1 MTQTSSTPALA
12 DAGDDDHDQPVQVSG
27 RLAIE
32 WWGDIVPRSFGRWLV
47 DELIPAEGLVA
58 LIGSPGA
65 GKTFLALDLAA
76 HIAAGR
82 PWFGRK
88 TSTGLVVYVAAED
101 PHGLR
106 LRLAALRDAG
116 GFPAELPLALLAGD
130 FDLRKPGDIQR
141 LADHLREATAA
152 ASATAPMALVVIDT
166 LSRTFG
172 EGDENTADMA
182 GYVRQL
188 GQLQSDLACSVMV
201 LHHPP
206 KNAAGRSPRG
216 HSSLPAAC
224 DTVLSIS
231 GRAQRRITVDKQRNA
246 RSNVVFG
253 FELRPL
259 KTGSYETC
267 SIEPSLASGP
277 IPVAGRVSEDERV
290 MIEQLAGLAQ
300 TEGVL
305 PPDEWVSEASA
316 TTSGDVYLVDGR
328 RWEAH
333 SRAALRSEDRQ
344 PDSIRRAVQRG
355 RERLIKTG
363 IVGCWRDWTWLIA

>member
-1 MTQTSSTPALA
+1 MTQASSTPALA
-12 DAGDDDHDQPVQVSG
+12 DAGDDDDQPAQVSE

-32 WWGDIVPRSFGRWLV
+32 WWGDIVPRSSGRWLV
-47 DELIPAEGLVA
+47 DELIPANGLVA

-65 GKTFLALDLAA
+65 GKSFLALDLAA

-82 PWFGRK
+82 QWFGRK

-106 LRLAALRDAG
+106 LRVAALRDAG
-116 GFPAELPLALLAGD
+116 GFPAELPLALLTAD
-130 FDLRKPGDIQR
+130 FDLRKAGDIRR
-141 LADHLREATAA
+141 LTDHLRVVDAA
-152 ASATAPMALVVIDT
+152 ASAPLALVIIDT

-172 EGDENTADMA
+172 DGDENTADMA

-188 GQLQSDLACSVMV
+188 GQLQSALACSVMV

-206 KNAAGRSPRG
+206 KNAGGKSPRG

-224 DTVLSIS
+224 DTILLIT
-231 GRAQRRITVDKQRNA
+231 GRTSRRLTVDKQRNA
-246 RSNVVFG
+246 RSNAVFG

-267 SIEPSLASGP
+267 SIEPAPASGP
-277 IPVAGRVSEDERV
+277 IAVAGRIGEDERV
-290 MIEQLAGLAQ
+290 MIEQLAALAQ
-300 TEGVL
+300 TEGVP
-305 PPDEWVSEASA
+305 PPDEWLSEAGA

-328 RWEAH
+328 RWEAN
-333 SRAALRSEDRQ
+333 SRSALRSADRQ
-344 PDSIRRAVQRG
+344 SDSIRRAVQRG
-355 RERLIKTG
+355 RERLIKGG
-363 IVGCWRDWTWLIA
+363 IVGCWRNWTWLIA